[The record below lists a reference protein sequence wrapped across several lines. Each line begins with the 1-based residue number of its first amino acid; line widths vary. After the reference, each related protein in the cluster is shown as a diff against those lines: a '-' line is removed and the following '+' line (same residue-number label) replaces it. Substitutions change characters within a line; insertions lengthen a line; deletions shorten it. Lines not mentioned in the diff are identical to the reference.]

1 MSVFEVRIEGDARVV
16 VLGELDMATAPQL
29 TSAIESLLG
38 SRPPQVVVDLG
49 GVSFLDSRGVAALC
63 RGQSTL
69 EAAGGELVL
78 GPVSRQVQSVLKM
91 LGLDGR
97 FVVEPDVA

>member
-1 MSVFEVRIEGDARVV
+1 M
-16 VLGELDMATAPQL
+16 
-29 TSAIESLLG
+29 
-38 SRPPQVVVDLG
+38 
-49 GVSFLDSRGVAALC
+49 C